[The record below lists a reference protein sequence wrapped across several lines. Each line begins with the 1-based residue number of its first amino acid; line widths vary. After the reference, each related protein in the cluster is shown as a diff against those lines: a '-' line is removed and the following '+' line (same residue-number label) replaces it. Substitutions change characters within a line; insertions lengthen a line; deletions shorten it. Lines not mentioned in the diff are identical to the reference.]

1 MEKNGV
7 IMSKSI
13 SCPRIAYPDGC
24 ISHRQNY
31 FSTTARCHSRFCLLF
46 YKHILSFSLLVTRDD
61 SYCST
66 QRGIQ
71 CRILI
76 AISVGYWQIII
87 QKADNV
93 FRGCKHVSVND
104 CYSVPIFH
112 SFLFLY
118 ISELILVLDMNK
130 IFVTVRLAT
139 KSINKL
145 QCLCQSHTYCA
156 IPNNIYETP
165 QGWVVT
171 FFLYKIYINNWDVR
185 FSVLTKNYHPL
196 EIKKTKHYCF
206 SLFVHNYTIKL
217 YNNVMINQMYI

>member
-1 MEKNGV
+1 MAVLV
-7 IMSKSI
+7 IDKI
-13 SCPRIAYPDGC
+13 ILVQQLDATVVFVF
-24 ISHRQNY
+24 Y
-31 FSTTARCHSRFCLLF
+31 FTNIYCHSPR
-46 YKHILSFSLLVTRDD
+46 SLLVTRHD

-118 ISELILVLDMNK
+118 ISEPILVLDMNK

-156 IPNNIYETP
+156 KPNNIYETP